1 MAPGACKLSLTLLL
15 LHAAGSYPGLIY
27 MQLATKQQQS
37 SALLAAGR
45 ILILHALEAIT
56 AQSHQFFARTL
67 QKQLFEL
74 KKEEA
79 PEK

>member
-1 MAPGACKLSLTLLL
+1 ML
-15 LHAAGSYPGLIY
+15 LHAAGSYPGLIN
-27 MQLATKQQQS
+27 MQLAAKQQQS
-37 SALLAAGR
+37 SALLATGR

-56 AQSHQFFARTL
+56 AQSQQCFAWTL

-74 KKEEA
+74 KKEEV